1 MSVRPPTLP
10 KSPTLPR
17 GPKWMQRLRTN
28 KVDLAGPGEP
38 PPGFASA
45 TTSKLE
51 WIVYWSLF
59 KILIPT
65 EDPRNPRGSSFY
77 GYDGVFRY
85 QKAFEGG
92 RDPGGSLIDFVVEY
106 GPKIKTQTAIRIQSV
121 YRHQDA
127 PIRQQATDR
136 VRKIRIAAEVVVV
149 DLWDY
154 DLLLDNGT
162 AGDGQKAI
170 ISTKAAV
177 GMIELPS
184 RASTGGARDVR
195 YALGGR

>member
-1 MSVRPPTLP
+1 MAKLPNLP
-10 KSPTLPR
+10 KPPAMPR
-17 GPKWMQRLRTN
+17 GPKWLQALR
-28 KVDLAGPGEP
+28 KDAIKLAGPGEP
-38 PPGFASA
+38 PPGFATA

-51 WIVYWSLF
+51 WIVYWGLF

-65 EDPRNPRGSSFY
+65 EDPRKGPSYY

-106 GPKIKTQTAIRIQSV
+106 GPKIRTMTAIRVQSV

-127 PIRQQATDR
+127 PVRQQQVDR
-136 VRKIRIAAEVVVV
+136 LRKIRIAADMPVI

-154 DLLLDNGT
+154 DLLEDNGT

-170 ISTKAAV
+170 IAIKAAL

>member
-1 MSVRPPTLP
+1 MAKLPSLPRPAAM
-10 KSPTLPR
+10 PR
-17 GPKWMQRLRTN
+17 GPKWMQRLR
-28 KVDLAGPGEP
+28 KEAKLLSGPGRP
-38 PPGFASA
+38 PPGFATA
-45 TTSKLE
+45 TTSNLE
-51 WIVYWSLF
+51 WIVYWAIY
-59 KILIPT
+59 KILLPT
-65 EDPRNPRGSSFY
+65 RDPRSATNGNFY

-92 RDPGGSLIDFVVEY
+92 RDPGGSLIDFVIEY
-106 GPKIKTQTAIRIQSV
+106 GPKIKTQTAIRVQSV

-127 PIRQQATDR
+127 PARQQSVDR
-136 VRKIRIAAEVVVV
+136 LRKIRIAADMPIV

-162 AGDGQKAI
+162 AGTGEKAI
-170 ISTKAAV
+170 VSVKYAL

-195 YALGGR
+195 YSLGNR